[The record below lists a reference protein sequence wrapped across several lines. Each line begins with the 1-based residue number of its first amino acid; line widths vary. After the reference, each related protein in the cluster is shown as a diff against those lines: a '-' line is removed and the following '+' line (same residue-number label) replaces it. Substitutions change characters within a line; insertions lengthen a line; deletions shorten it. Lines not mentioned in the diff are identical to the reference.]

1 MTRHRVN
8 QQEPN
13 SGVTSPDRPDGTRS
27 TSDRPGV
34 NMVGRADFR
43 SYYGRPILKEPVWT
57 WEIPW
62 YFFFGGMAGA
72 SAPLAFAARL
82 AGNHRLARAA
92 LTTGAA
98 SLAAGPVLLT
108 ADLGRP
114 ERAHHMLR
122 VFKPT
127 SPMNLGSWLLATIS
141 PALMGA
147 AVADR
152 LGIMPRLARTAEGVA
167 AVLGPGL
174 ATYTAVLLADT
185 AVPVWHEAG
194 RELPFVFAGSAAAS
208 AAAAACL
215 LTPPGDAGPAR
226 RLAVS
231 AVAAELAAT
240 TVMERRL
247 GELAEPYRLE
257 PARRFA
263 RLGRGLSLTGAVL
276 LGLSGRRRLPAA
288 VGSALLLAGS
298 ACQRQAVVHAGRLS
312 ARDPKYVVKPQ
323 RQRVQELGAAGPTG

>member
-1 MTRHRVN
+1 VS
-8 QQEPN
+8 QQEP
-13 SGVTSPDRPDGTRS
+13 SVGVTFPDRPDATRS
-27 TSDRPGV
+27 ASERPGV

-72 SAPLAFAARL
+72 SAPLAFAARHT
-82 AGNHRLARAA
+82 GNDRLARAA
-92 LTTGAA
+92 LTAGAA
-98 SLAAGPVLLT
+98 SLAVGPVLLT

-127 SPMNLGSWLLATIS
+127 SPMNLGTWLLTAIS
-141 PALMGA
+141 PALLGSA
-147 AVADR
+147 LADR

-194 RELPFVFAGSAAAS
+194 RELPFVFASSAAAS
-208 AAAAACL
+208 AGAAACL
-215 LTPPGDAGPAR
+215 LTPAGDAGPAR
-226 RLAVS
+226 RLAIG
-231 AVAAELAAT
+231 AVAAELAAA

-247 GELAEPYRLE
+247 GELVEPYRLK

-263 RLGRGLSLTGAVL
+263 RLGKGLSLAGALL

-288 VGSALLLAGS
+288 VGSGLLLAGS
-298 ACQRQAVVHAGRLS
+298 ACQRHAVVHAGRLS
-312 ARDPKYVVKPQ
+312 ALDPKYVVKPQ
-323 RQRVQELGAAGPTG
+323 RERLQQHGAARPSG

>member
-1 MTRHRVN
+1 VS

-13 SGVTSPDRPDGTRS
+13 ASVSSPNRPDATRS
-27 TSDRPGV
+27 PSERPRV

-72 SAPLAFAARL
+72 SAPLAFAARR
-82 AGNHRLARAA
+82 AGNDRLARAA

-98 SLAAGPVLLT
+98 SLAVSPMLLT

-127 SPMNLGSWLLATIS
+127 SPMNLGSWLLAAIS
-141 PALMGA
+141 PALMGSA
-147 AVADR
+147 IADR
-152 LGIMPRLARTAEGVA
+152 LDIMPRLARTAEGVA
-167 AVLGPGL
+167 AVFGPGL
-174 ATYTAVLLADT
+174 TTYTAVLLADT

-194 RELPFVFAGSAAAS
+194 RELPFVFASSAAAS
-208 AAAAACL
+208 AGAAACL
-215 LTPPGDAGPAR
+215 LSPPGDAGPAR
-226 RLAVS
+226 RLAVG
-231 AVAAELAAT
+231 AAAAELAAA

-247 GELAEPYRLE
+247 GELAEPYRQE
-257 PARRFA
+257 PVRRFA
-263 RLGRGLSLTGAVL
+263 RLAKGLSVAGALV
-276 LGLSGRRRLPAA
+276 LGLGGHRRLPAA
-288 VGSALLLAGS
+288 VGSGLLLAGA
-298 ACQRQAVVHAGRLS
+298 ACQRHAVVHAGRQS
-312 ARDPKYVVKPQ
+312 ARDPRYVVKPQ
-323 RQRVQELGAAGPTG
+323 RERLQAAE